1 MCGSCHVR
9 PFATPWTVGHQA
21 ALFLGFPRQEYWSEL
36 PFPSPR
42 DLPNPGIELASLASP
57 ALTGGFLNTGA
68 TWEAVNTSLTG
79 RFLQKLLPMAFNT
92 FPDNNVLTLHP
103 TTELQCFKSNCVFLI
118 FIRVLCNFLCFYFS
132 LKNSFQHFLHGRYS
146 DGELPQIL
154 FILEEP
160 LLVFSS

>member
-9 PFATPWTVGHQA
+9 LFATPWTVGHQA

-92 FPDNNVLTLHP
+92 FPDNNVLTHHP